1 MKSLKELS
9 SISQIKED
17 TLLGI
22 TNQPP
27 NTCPLIN
34 ALIFNSERSSVVYE
48 IDILFNPE
56 DMYLT
61 LHELKDRVAQLQ
73 QWAVDVSN
81 LFDDADKDL
90 IPEAHREDM
99 LEYYT
104 DVEERLNHDYLDEV
118 ERQATN
124 INKVIKDWET
134 LHESYV
140 EEEKELNEE
149 NDQLA
154 RFESE
159 FEDLDVD
166 DDDYIDNKYDLEEK
180 IERSKNDIYQIEK
193 SLSKTKTKFEN
204 NVERGF
210 ADDAAE
216 FSELLER
223 LRSNNDN
230 MRTNTH
236 NLKKEL
242 VKFIDKEFNLLQPM
256 AYLKKLETGRD
267 DEISLGLI
275 DKSNVFVNYSRIG
288 QYLLDKG
295 VITQIQRDV
304 IGKTRDIDSLVD
316 MMHSLGYK
324 TVRYYTSE
332 EKYVSNPEIYFEKN
346 IKNKQ
351 GNNYNIIP
359 KI

>member
-9 SISQIKED
+9 SVSQVKED

-73 QWAVDVSN
+73 QWAIDVSN
-81 LFDDADKDL
+81 LFDEMDKEL
-90 IPEAHREDM
+90 IPEGHREDI
-99 LEYYT
+99 LEYYE
-104 DVEERLNHDYLDEV
+104 DIEERLSLDYLDEV

-124 INKVIKDWET
+124 INKMIKEWET
-134 LHESYV
+134 LHEAYV
-140 EEEKELNEE
+140 EEDKELKEE

-159 FEDLDVD
+159 FEDLDMD
-166 DDDYIDNKYDLEEK
+166 DDDYIDNKYDLQEK

-204 NVERGF
+204 YVERGF
-210 ADDAAE
+210 TEDTTE
-216 FSELLER
+216 FSELLET
-223 LRSNNDN
+223 LRSNNDC
-230 MRTNTH
+230 MRTSTH

-242 VKFIDKEFNLLQPM
+242 VQFMDKNVNLLQPM
-256 AYLKKLETGRD
+256 AYLKKIEIGRD
-267 DEISLGLI
+267 DELSLGLI
-275 DKSNVFVNYSRIG
+275 DKSNVFVTYSKIG

-295 VITQIQRDV
+295 VVTQVQRDV

-359 KI
+359 KL

>member
-48 IDILFNPE
+48 VDILFNPE

-61 LHELKDRVAQLQ
+61 LHELQDRVAQLQ

-81 LFDDADKDL
+81 LFDEMDKDL
-90 IPEAHREDM
+90 IPEGHREDI
-99 LEYYT
+99 LEYYE
-104 DVEERLNHDYLDEV
+104 DIEERLSLDYLDEV
-118 ERQATN
+118 ERQANN
-124 INKVIKDWET
+124 INKMIKEWET
-134 LHESYV
+134 LHEAYI
-140 EEEKELNEE
+140 EEEKDLNAE

-159 FEDLDVD
+159 FEDLDMD
-166 DDDYIDNKYDLEEK
+166 DDDYIDNKYDLQEK

-204 NVERGF
+204 YVECGF
-210 ADDAAE
+210 TEYTNE
-216 FSELLER
+216 FSELLET
-223 LRSNNDN
+223 LRSNNDG
-230 MRTNTH
+230 MRTSTH

-242 VKFIDKEFNLLQPM
+242 IHFMDENVNLLQPM

-275 DKSNVFVNYSRIG
+275 DKSNVFVTYSKIG
-288 QYLLDKG
+288 QYLMDKG
-295 VITQIQRDV
+295 VITQVQRDV
-304 IGKTRDIDSLVD
+304 ISKIRDIDSLVD
-316 MMHSLGYK
+316 MMHGLGYK

-351 GNNYNIIP
+351 VHNYNIIA
-359 KI
+359 KL

>member
-17 TLLGI
+17 TLLSI

-61 LHELKDRVAQLQ
+61 LHELQDRVAQLQ
-73 QWAVDVSN
+73 QWAIDVSN
-81 LFDDADKDL
+81 LFDEMDKDL
-90 IPEAHREDM
+90 IPEGHREEI
-99 LEYYT
+99 LEYYK
-104 DVEERLNHDYLDEV
+104 DIEERLSIDYLYEV
-118 ERQATN
+118 ESQATN
-124 INKVIKDWET
+124 INKMIKEWEL

-140 EEEKELNEE
+140 EENKEFNEE
-149 NDQLA
+149 NDHLSCL
-154 RFESE
+154 ESK
-159 FEDLDVD
+159 FEDLDID
-166 DDDYIDNKYDLEEK
+166 DDDYIDNKYDLQEK

-204 NVERGF
+204 YIEHGF
-210 ADDAAE
+210 TEYTTE
-216 FSELLER
+216 FSELLEK

-230 MRTNTH
+230 MRTSTH

-242 VKFIDKEFNLLQPM
+242 VQFMGKNVNLLQPM
-256 AYLKKLETGRD
+256 AYLKKIETGRD
-267 DEISLGLI
+267 DELSLGLI
-275 DKSNVFVNYSRIG
+275 DKSNVFVTYSKIG

-295 VITQIQRDV
+295 VVTQVQRDV
-304 IGKTRDIDSLVD
+304 IGKIRDIDSLVD
-316 MMHSLGYK
+316 MMQSLGYK

-332 EKYVSNPEIYFEKN
+332 DKYVSNPEIYFEKN

-359 KI
+359 KL